1 MAPRTPLIV
10 VASAL
15 LCFASFVPGPGGVC
29 GSTEMNGTQTPQ
41 GDSLLQ
47 QCINMT
53 TINAQFC
60 SVSEACCI
68 LGVDQTGWIAAAV
81 GWSLAFLVLIVS
93 CACQLHSI
101 HPEASKRIRL
111 REGGATS

>member
-1 MAPRTPLIV
+1 
-10 VASAL
+10 
-15 LCFASFVPGPGGVC
+15 
-29 GSTEMNGTQTPQ
+29 MNGTQTPQ
-41 GDSLLQ
+41 ADSLLQ
-47 QCINMT
+47 QCISKDMFVASIPFVNMT

>member
-1 MAPRTPLIV
+1 MAPRTSLIV

-15 LCFASFVPGPGGVC
+15 LCFVSFVPGPGGVC
-29 GSTEMNGTQTPQ
+29 GSTGMNGTQTPQ

-47 QCINMT
+47 QCTDMIT
-53 TINAQFC
+53 TNAQFC
-60 SVSEACCI
+60 SVAETCCI
-68 LGVDQTGWIAAAV
+68 FGVDQTGWIAAAV